1 MLSMLTSA
9 SAANHPLV
17 QSFRLLLSIEKKW
30 LLGHFQGFFFFFEE
44 FKVILA
50 IAPFLV
56 WPSFCFYVI
65 ANYVHISRACNFFF
79 KYSQCSVGETESL
92 ETQRSRAVSAAQ
104 GDPSSKGAERIL
116 PCLSPCQL
124 AWSSTLLSSVF
135 LLSRDWQE
143 NDVLGP
149 RLGKGQGC
157 STINHWSS
165 HLGLRFV
172 VLQLCSQE

>member
-1 MLSMLTSA
+1 MSPWGSFSTLPFASLWILGAQQLGMLSTLTSA

-17 QSFRLLLSIEKKW
+17 QSFLLLLSIEKKW

-79 KYSQCSVGETESL
+79 
-92 ETQRSRAVSAAQ
+92 
-104 GDPSSKGAERIL
+104 
-116 PCLSPCQL
+116 
-124 AWSSTLLSSVF
+124 
-135 LLSRDWQE
+135 
-143 NDVLGP
+143 
-149 RLGKGQGC
+149 
-157 STINHWSS
+157 
-165 HLGLRFV
+165 
-172 VLQLCSQE
+172 